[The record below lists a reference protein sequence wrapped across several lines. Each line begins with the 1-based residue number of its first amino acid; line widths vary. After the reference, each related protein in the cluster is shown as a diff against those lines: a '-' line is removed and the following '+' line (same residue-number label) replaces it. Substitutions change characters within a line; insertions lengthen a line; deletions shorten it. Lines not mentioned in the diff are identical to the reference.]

1 MLVVGMAEALSVSYF
16 LGYRDNYVWTLEYG
30 AFLGFSFVVFVIS
43 ENFLTLTYENKTI
56 SHFAFF
62 TDAIL
67 QNSARTIGRII
78 YFLLFYAAFHVV
90 LLRDFQFQFL
100 AGLKFSVLIEL
111 YLVGLFIFTTWCSGL
126 LIVETS
132 ITVNLPPIENDDS
145 HLIAVGDFLVSNKSD
160 GLVYHLLLSRLADTV
175 VKDAKTRDQIFNLTN
190 ISGRVVLWEELCSSC
205 LATLKVFLEG
215 LNKANKE
222 LTSHTPSYLSFSRPF
237 NYYHVEENSFSKC
250 CSERQ
255 KFSTY
260 LNAALNKMSATLL
273 RLPFIRLLM
282 REIPYASTWRL
293 FSSGGT
299 NRAVSVWTCDES
311 SHQTGQ
317 AVIWATEVIGILTLS
332 SYVEDRLGAVQKSL
346 GQILGVIDELIEAV
360 EVHFKLVG
368 LTPPAGGL
376 LSTKVNKYRQ
386 VVEHTTM
393 VNDNSPLSS
402 QTYRYASD
410 ANLPWRIHTTL
421 RWALVSCLKRFG
433 QHLKTLQMDPK
444 RRTKLEN
451 LIKTLDDQKDH
462 E

>member
-16 LGYRDNYVWTLEYG
+16 LGYRDYYIWTLEYG
-30 AFLGFSFVVFVIS
+30 AFLGFSFAVFVIS

-100 AGLKFSVLIEL
+100 AGLNFSVLIEL
-111 YLVGLFIFTTWCSGL
+111 YFVGLFIFTTWCSGL

-132 ITVNLPPIENDDS
+132 ITVNLPPIESDES
-145 HLIAVGDFLVSNKSD
+145 HLLAVGDFLSSNKSD
-160 GLVYHLLLSRLADTV
+160 GLVYHLILSRLADTV
-175 VKDAKTRDQIFNLTN
+175 AKDAKTRDQIFNITN
-190 ISGRVVLWEELCSSC
+190 ISGKVVMWEEVCSKC

-222 LTSHTPSYLSFSRPF
+222 LTSHTPSFLSFSRPF
-237 NYYHVEENSFSKC
+237 NYYHVEDNSFSKC
-250 CSERQ
+250 CSDHQ

-260 LNAALNKMSATLL
+260 LNTILNKMSTTLL

-299 NRAVSVWTCDES
+299 NRVASVWTCDES

-317 AVIWATEVIGILTLS
+317 AVIWTTEVIGILALS
-332 SYVEDRLGAVQKSL
+332 SYVEDRLGAVQQSL
-346 GQILGVIDELIEAV
+346 GQILSVIDEIIEAV
-360 EVHFKLVG
+360 EMHFKFVG
-368 LTPPAGGL
+368 LTPPTGGL
-376 LSTKVNKYRQ
+376 FSAKMNKYRQ
-386 VVEHTTM
+386 VAEHTTT
-393 VNDNSPLSS
+393 VIDNSTPSV

-410 ANLPWRIHTTL
+410 ANLPWRIHSTL

-433 QHLKTLQMDPK
+433 QHLKTLHMDPK
-444 RRTKLEN
+444 RRTKLEH
-451 LIKTLDDQKDH
+451 LMKTLDAQKEDH
-462 E
+462 